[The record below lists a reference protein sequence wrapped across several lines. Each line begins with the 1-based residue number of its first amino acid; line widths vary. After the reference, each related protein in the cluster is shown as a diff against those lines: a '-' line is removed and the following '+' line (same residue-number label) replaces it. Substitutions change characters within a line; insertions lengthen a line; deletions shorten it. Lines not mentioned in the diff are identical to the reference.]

1 MNVKVYTLEEDYNIS
16 QTLVVD
22 GKEREYV
29 RPLCECPEDAIIG
42 RSLISC
48 GTIASL
54 MKEAHEAGARGE
66 PFEIER
72 VDGEPE

>member
-1 MNVKVYTLEEDYNIS
+1 MKIQVYTKEVDYNIS

-22 GKEREYV
+22 GQEREHV
-29 RPLCECPEDAIIG
+29 RPLWECPEDAVIG
-42 RSLISC
+42 RDLISC

-66 PFEIER
+66 PLEIEKL
-72 VDGEPE
+72 DGEPE